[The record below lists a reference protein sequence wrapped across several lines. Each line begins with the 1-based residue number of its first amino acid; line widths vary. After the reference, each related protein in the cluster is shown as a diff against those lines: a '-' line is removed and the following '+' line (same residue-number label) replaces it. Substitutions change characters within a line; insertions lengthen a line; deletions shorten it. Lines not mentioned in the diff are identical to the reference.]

1 MDGLIGEDQ
10 DLEVDALTDLEPLES
25 IENRGDVFPA

>member
-10 DLEVDALTDLEPLES
+10 DLEVDVLVDREPVES
-25 IENRGDVFPA
+25 KEKGDAFPA

>member
-10 DLEVDALTDLEPLES
+10 DLEVNALMDREPVES
-25 IENRGDVFPA
+25 KENRSDVFPA

>member
-10 DLEVDALTDLEPLES
+10 DLEVDVLADREPVES
-25 IENRGDVFPA
+25 KENRGDMFPA